1 MVSIKK
7 PHYDFYPESSI
18 MGEWKPLI
26 SLVARHN
33 WMTSSNFSF
42 PMALT
47 RESLNITFCSA
58 HFTKSCFKFQSI
70 QDHAHL
76 NHHAWREWN
85 PWLVFFPFIFSIL
98 FWNNLWFYLFFCVFT
113 WKSNYN
119 ATMKYLYENL
129 IWQKYLIPKFMI
141 LIYKTLTNL
150 YTGHTNASGQTMLG
164 IFRNPIPS

>member
-1 MVSIKK
+1 
-7 PHYDFYPESSI
+7 

-141 LIYKTLTNL
+141 IVYKTLTNL
-150 YTGHTNASGQTMLG
+150 YTGHTTARGQTMRG

>member
-1 MVSIKK
+1 MVIIQK
-7 PHYDFYPESSI
+7 PHYDFYSESSI

-26 SLVARHN
+26 SLVAHHN

-58 HFTKSCFKFQSI
+58 HFTKSCFKFKSI
-70 QDHAHL
+70 QDHTHL

-85 PWLVFFPFIFSIL
+85 SWLVFHSYFPYFFKNHL
-98 FWNNLWFYLFFCVFT
+98 RFYLFCCVFT
-113 WKSNYN
+113 WKSN
-119 ATMKYLYENL
+119 ATMKYLMKT
-129 IWQKYLIPKFMI
+129 WFGKKYLLPKFMI
-141 LIYKTLTNL
+141 LIYKTLTNF
-150 YTGHTNASGQTMLG
+150 YTGHTNAIGQTMLG

>member
-1 MVSIKK
+1 MSLIEHIYIQLNFVYFFFIVNIILALLLTNLFFQHTCVTHLVRFSLLKKGRQNFKKFTLFIIQYIYYTLRTYLSNHKK
-7 PHYDFYPESSI
+7 PHYHFYSESSI

-85 PWLVFFPFIFSIL
+85 PWLVSVHIL
-98 FWNNLWFYLFFCVFT
+98 NSFL
-113 WKSNYN
+113 K
-119 ATMKYLYENL
+119 
-129 IWQKYLIPKFMI
+129 
-141 LIYKTLTNL
+141 
-150 YTGHTNASGQTMLG
+150 
-164 IFRNPIPS
+164 

>member
-1 MVSIKK
+1 MVIIKK
-7 PHYDFYPESSI
+7 PHYHFYSESSI

-26 SLVARHN
+26 SLVAHHN

-85 PWLVFFPFIFSIL
+85 SWLVFFPFIFSIF
-98 FWNNLWFYLFFCVFT
+98 FWNNLWFYLFYCV
-113 WKSNYN
+113 
-119 ATMKYLYENL
+119 LLGNL
-129 IWQKYLIPKFMI
+129 ITMQLGN
-141 LIYKTLTNL
+141 IYMKTWFGKNTSYPSSWFL
-150 YTGHTNASGQTMLG
+150 YIKL
-164 IFRNPIPS
+164 